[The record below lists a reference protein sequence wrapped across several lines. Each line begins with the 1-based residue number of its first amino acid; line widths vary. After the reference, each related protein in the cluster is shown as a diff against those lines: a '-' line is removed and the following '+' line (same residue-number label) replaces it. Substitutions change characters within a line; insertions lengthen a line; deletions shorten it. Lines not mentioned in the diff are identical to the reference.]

1 MVEYVIIV
9 PFPVSVTAVLLVVS
23 LLVCVIDVLPVV
35 PLVEC
40 GVLRDMLVVVC
51 GINVLVLIV

>member
-1 MVEYVIIV
+1 MVECVIIV
-9 PFPVSVTAVLLVVS
+9 PFPVSVTAVLLVVP